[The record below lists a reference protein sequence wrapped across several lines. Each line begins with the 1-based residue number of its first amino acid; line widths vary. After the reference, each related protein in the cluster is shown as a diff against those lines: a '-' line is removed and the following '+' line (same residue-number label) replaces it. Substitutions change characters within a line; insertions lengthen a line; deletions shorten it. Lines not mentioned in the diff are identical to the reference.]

1 MTEVTVGKHLV
12 IAGGGHAHMLTL
24 ANLHK
29 FIEKGH
35 KVTVIGPSPY
45 HYYSGMGPGMLGK
58 TYTPEE
64 IRFTTKHV
72 VEKQGGV
79 FIQDRVNRV
88 DPESKTVYLESE
100 QTIPYD
106 VLSFNV
112 GSYVPMTIVSGTDR
126 DIFPVKPIEKL
137 IRIQERILELTSQQ
151 KISIGIIGGGP
162 SAAEAAGNIWRLGK
176 YYGKNMPEI
185 TIYSGEK
192 FMARFPEN
200 VRNRIFRSLTKRGI
214 EILEQG
220 FVREIKTGQ
229 ITMKSGQ
236 KHHQDLILLAHG
248 IKPYPIFQK
257 SGLPT
262 GPDGE
267 LLVNKYL
274 QCTTH
279 TEIFGGGDCVYFAD
293 QPLDKVGVYAVR
305 ENPVLYHNLMAS
317 LDETD
322 LHTFDPGGEYLLI
335 FNMGD
340 GTGILRKKKL
350 VLGGRL
356 AFIIKNYIDRR
367 FMKKFKSIE

>member
-1 MTEVTVGKHLV
+1 MGKHLV

-24 ANLHK
+24 AHLHK

-35 KVTVIGPSPY
+35 KVTVIGPSPH

-58 TYTPEE
+58 IYTPEE
-64 IRFTTKHV
+64 VRFATKDV

-79 FIQDRVNRV
+79 FMQNRVNHI

-106 VLSFNV
+106 VLSCNV
-112 GSYVPMTIVSGTDR
+112 GSYVPMTIVSGTGS
-126 DIFPVKPIEKL
+126 DIFPVKPIEQL
-137 IRIQERILELTSQQ
+137 TRVQERILELTSQQ
-151 KISIGIIGGGP
+151 ELSIGIVGGGP
-162 SAAEAAGNIWRLGK
+162 SSAEIAGNIWRLGT
-176 YYGKNMPEI
+176 YYGKNILEI
-185 TIYSGEK
+185 TIFSGGK
-192 FMARFPEN
+192 FMACFTEN
-200 VRNRIFRSLTKRGI
+200 VRKRIFRSLTKRGI
-214 EILEQG
+214 EILEQD
-220 FVREIKTGQ
+220 FVKEVKTGQ

-236 KHHQDLILLAHG
+236 EYHKDLILLAHG
-248 IKPYPIFQK
+248 IKPYPVFQR

-274 QCTTH
+274 QCTIH
-279 TEIFGGGDCVYFAD
+279 PEIFGGGDCVYFVD
-293 QPLDKVGVYAVR
+293 NPLDKVGVYAVR
-305 ENPVLYHNLMAS
+305 ENPVLFHNLMAS

-340 GTGILRKKKL
+340 GTGVLRKKRV

-356 AFIIKNYIDRR
+356 AFFIKNYIDRR
-367 FMKKFKSIE
+367 FMKKFQSRE

>member
-1 MTEVTVGKHLV
+1 MGKHLV

-35 KVTVIGPSPY
+35 KVTVIGPSSH

-64 IRFTTKHV
+64 VRFATKHV

-79 FIQDRVNRV
+79 FIQDRVSRI

-106 VLSFNV
+106 ALSCNV
-112 GSYVPMTIVSGTDR
+112 GSYVPMTIVSGADR

-137 IRIQERILELTSQQ
+137 IHFQERILELTSQQ
-151 KISIGIIGGGP
+151 KITIGIIGGGP
-162 SAAEAAGNIWRLGK
+162 SAAETAGNIWRLGK
-176 YYGKNMPEI
+176 CYCKNMPDI
-185 TIYSGEK
+185 TILSGQK
-192 FMARFPEN
+192 FMARFTEN
-200 VRNRIFRSLTKRGI
+200 VRSRIFHSLTKRGI
-214 EILEQG
+214 EILEQD

-229 ITMKSGQ
+229 ITMESGQ
-236 KHHQDLILLAHG
+236 VHYKDLILLAHG
-248 IKPYPIFQK
+248 IKPYPVFQK
-257 SGLPT
+257 SGLQT

-267 LLVNKYL
+267 LLVNKFL
-274 QCTTH
+274 QSTKYS
-279 TEIFGGGDCVYFAD
+279 EIFGGGDCICFAD

-305 ENPVLYHNLMAS
+305 EGQILYHNLMAS
-317 LDETD
+317 LDKTE
-322 LHTFDPGGEYLLI
+322 LQSFDPGGEYLLI
-335 FNMGD
+335 FNMGNS
-340 GTGILRKKKL
+340 TGILRKKKL
-350 VLGGRL
+350 VMEGRIV
-356 AFIIKNYIDRR
+356 FIIKNYIDRR

>member
-1 MTEVTVGKHLV
+1 MGKHLV

-35 KVTVIGPSPY
+35 KVTVIGPSPH

-64 IRFTTKHV
+64 IRFATKHV

-79 FIQDRVNRV
+79 FIQERVNHV
-88 DPESKTVYLESE
+88 DPDAKTVCLESE

-106 VLSFNV
+106 VLSCNV
-112 GSYVPMTIVSGTDR
+112 GSYVPMTLVSGTGS
-126 DIFPVKPIEKL
+126 DIFPVKPIEQL
-137 IRIQERILELTSQQ
+137 IRVQDRILELTSHQ
-151 KISIGIIGGGP
+151 KISIGIVGGGP
-162 SAAEAAGNIWRLGK
+162 SAAETAGNIWRLAK
-176 YYGKNMPEI
+176 YYGNNMPEI
-185 TIYSGEK
+185 TIFSGGK
-192 FMARFPEN
+192 FMACFPEN
-200 VRNRIFRSLTKRGI
+200 VRNRIYQSLTKRGI
-214 EILEQG
+214 KILEQN
-220 FVREIKTGQ
+220 FARKIITGQ

-248 IKPYPIFQK
+248 IKPYPVFQK

-279 TEIFGGGDCVYFAD
+279 AEIFGGGDCIYFAD
-293 QPLDKVGVYAVR
+293 RPLDKVGVYAVR
-305 ENPVLYHNLMAS
+305 ENPVLFHNLMAS
-317 LDETD
+317 LDETN
-322 LHTFDPGGEYLLI
+322 LHAFDPGGEYLLI

-340 GTGILRKKKL
+340 GTGVLRKKRL
-350 VLGGRL
+350 VMGGRL

-367 FMKKFKSIE
+367 FMKKFQSME

>member
-1 MTEVTVGKHLV
+1 MGKHLV
-12 IAGGGHAHMLTL
+12 IAGGEHAHMLTL

-29 FIEKGH
+29 FIEKGY
-35 KVTVIGPSPY
+35 KVTVIGPSPH

-64 IRFTTKHV
+64 VRFATKHV

-79 FIQDRVNRV
+79 FRQDRVSRV

-100 QTIPYD
+100 QTVPYD
-106 VLSFNV
+106 VLSCNV

-137 IRIQERILELTSQQ
+137 ISVQKRILELISQQ

-162 SAAEAAGNIWRLGK
+162 SAAETAGNIWRLGK
-176 YYGKNMPEI
+176 YYDKNMPEI
-185 TIYSGEK
+185 IIFSGEI
-192 FMARFPEN
+192 FMAHFPEN
-200 VRNRIFRSLTKRGI
+200 VRNRIFQSLTKRGI
-214 EILEQG
+214 KILEQD

-229 ITMKSGQ
+229 VTMKSGQ
-236 KHHQDLILLAHG
+236 KHHQDLILLTHG

-257 SGLPT
+257 SGLPIGT
-262 GPDGE
+262 DGE

-305 ENPVLYHNLMAS
+305 ENPILYHNLMAS
-317 LDETD
+317 LDERD
-322 LHTFDPGGEYLLI
+322 LQAFEPDGEYLLI

-340 GTGILRKKKL
+340 GTGILRKKRM
-350 VLGGRL
+350 VPGGKL

-367 FMKKFKSIE
+367 FMRKFQSIE

>member
-1 MTEVTVGKHLV
+1 VGKHLV

-35 KVTVIGPSPY
+35 KVTVIGPSPH

-64 IRFTTKHV
+64 IRFETKHV
-72 VEKQGGV
+72 VEKQEGE
-79 FIQDRVNRV
+79 FIQNRVNRV
-88 DPESKTVYLESE
+88 DPENKTVYLESG

-126 DIFPVKPIEKL
+126 DIFPVKPIEKF
-137 IRIQERILELTSQQ
+137 IRVQERILELTSQQ
-151 KISIGIIGGGP
+151 KISIGIVGGGP
-162 SAAEAAGNIWRLGK
+162 SAAETAGNIWRLGK
-176 YYGKNMPEI
+176 YYGNNRPEI

-192 FMARFPEN
+192 FMASFPEN

-220 FVREIKTGQ
+220 FVREVKTGQ
-229 ITMKSGQ
+229 ITMKSRQ

>member
-1 MTEVTVGKHLV
+1 MGKHIV

-29 FIEKGH
+29 FIEQGC
-35 KVTVIGPSPY
+35 KVTVIGPSPH

-58 TYTPEE
+58 TFTPEE
-64 IRFTTKHV
+64 VRFATKHV

-79 FIQDRVNRV
+79 YILDKVNRI

-106 VLSFNV
+106 TLSCNI
-112 GSYVPMTIVSGTDR
+112 GSYVPMAIVSGTDR
-126 DIFPVKPIEKL
+126 DIFPVKPIERL
-137 IRIQERILELTSQQ
+137 INFQERILELASQQ
-151 KISIGIIGGGP
+151 KIAIGIVGGGP
-162 SAAEAAGNIWRLGK
+162 SGAETAGNIWRLGK
-176 YYGKNMPEI
+176 YYCTNMPGI
-185 TIYSGEK
+185 TIFSGEK
-192 FMARFPEN
+192 FMARFTEN
-200 VRNRIFRSLTKRGI
+200 VRNRIFHSLVKRGI
-214 EILEQG
+214 EILEHD

-229 ITMKSGQ
+229 ITMESGQ
-236 KHHQDLILLAHG
+236 IHYKNLILLAHG
-248 IKPYPIFQK
+248 IKPYPVFQK

-274 QCTTH
+274 QCTKYP
-279 TEIFGGGDCVYFAD
+279 EIFGGGDCIYFAD
-293 QPLDKVGVYAVR
+293 KPLDKVGVYAVR
-305 ENPVLYHNLMAS
+305 ENQILYHNLMAS
-317 LDETD
+317 LNKTD
-322 LHTFDPGGEYLLI
+322 LRTFDPGGEYLLI
-335 FNMGD
+335 FNMGN

-356 AFIIKNYIDRR
+356 AYIIKNYIDRK

>member
-1 MTEVTVGKHLV
+1 
-12 IAGGGHAHMLTL
+12 MLTL

-35 KVTVIGPSPY
+35 KVTVIGPSPC

-64 IRFTTKHV
+64 IRFATKHV

-79 FIQDRVNRV
+79 FILDRVNRV
-88 DPESKTVYLESE
+88 NPESKTVYLESE
-100 QTIPYD
+100 ETISYD
-106 VLSFNV
+106 VLSCNV
-112 GSYVPMTIVSGTDR
+112 GSYVPSNIVSGTDR

-137 IRIQERILELTSQQ
+137 INVQERILDLTSQQ
-151 KISIGIIGGGP
+151 KIAIGIIGGGP
-162 SAAEAAGNIWRLGK
+162 SAAETAGNIWRLGK
-176 YYGKNMPEI
+176 YYCKNMPDI

-192 FMARFPEN
+192 FMARFSEN
-200 VRNRIFRSLTKRGI
+200 VRKRIFQSLTKRGI

-220 FVREIKTGQ
+220 FVREIKTGL

-236 KHHQDLILLAHG
+236 KYHKDLILLAHG

-262 GPDGE
+262 GPNGE

-279 TEIFGGGDCVYFAD
+279 TEIFGGGDCVYCAD
-293 QPLDKVGVYAVR
+293 RPLDKVGVYAVR

-322 LHTFDPGGEYLLI
+322 LQTFEPGGEYLLI

-340 GTGILRKKKL
+340 GTGILRKKRM
-350 VLGGRL
+350 VMGGRI
-356 AFIIKNYIDRR
+356 AFIIKNCIDRR
-367 FMKKFKSIE
+367 FMRKFKSLE

>member
-1 MTEVTVGKHLV
+1 MGKHLV

-64 IRFTTKHV
+64 VRFATKHV

-79 FIQDRVNRV
+79 FRQDRVNRV

-137 IRIQERILELTSQQ
+137 IHFQERILELTSQQ
-151 KISIGIIGGGP
+151 KITIGIIGGGP
-162 SAAEAAGNIWRLGK
+162 SAAETAGNIWRLGK
-176 YYGKNMPEI
+176 YDCKNMPDI
-185 TIYSGEK
+185 TIFSGEK
-192 FMARFPEN
+192 FMTRFTKN
-200 VRNRIFRSLTKRGI
+200 VRSRIFQSLTKRGI
-214 EILEQG
+214 KILEHG

-236 KHHQDLILLAHG
+236 KYNRDIILLAQG
-248 IKPYPIFQK
+248 IKPSPVFEK

-267 LLVNKYL
+267 LLVNRYL
-274 QCTTH
+274 QCVKY

-317 LDETD
+317 L
-322 LHTFDPGGEYLLI
+322 G
-335 FNMGD
+335 
-340 GTGILRKKKL
+340 
-350 VLGGRL
+350 
-356 AFIIKNYIDRR
+356 
-367 FMKKFKSIE
+367 

>member
-1 MTEVTVGKHLV
+1 MGKHLV

-45 HYYSGMGPGMLGK
+45 HYYSGMSPGMLGK

-64 IRFTTKHV
+64 VRFATKHV

-79 FIQDRVNRV
+79 FIQDRVDRI
-88 DPESKTVYLESE
+88 DPESKSVYLESE
-100 QTIPYD
+100 NTIPYD
-106 VLSFNV
+106 TLSCNV

-137 IRIQERILELTSQQ
+137 IHFQERILELTSRK
-151 KISIGIIGGGP
+151 KITIGIIGGGP
-162 SAAEAAGNIWRLGK
+162 SAAETAGNIWRLGK
-176 YYGKNMPEI
+176 YYCNNMPAI
-185 TIYSGEK
+185 TILSGQK
-192 FMARFPEN
+192 FMARFTEN
-200 VRNRIFRSLTKRGI
+200 VRSRILHSLAKRGI
-214 EILEQG
+214 EILEKD
-220 FVREIKTGQ
+220 FVSEIKTGE
-229 ITMKSGQ
+229 ITMESGQ
-236 KHHQDLILLAHG
+236 AHYKDLILLAHG
-248 IKPYPIFQK
+248 IKPYPVFQK

-262 GPDGE
+262 GPNGE

-274 QCTTH
+274 QCTKYP
-279 TEIFGGGDCVYFAD
+279 EIFGGGDCIYFAY

-305 ENPVLYHNLMAS
+305 ENQILYHNLMAS
-317 LDETD
+317 LDKTNLQD
-322 LHTFDPGGEYLLI
+322 FDPSGEYLLI
-335 FNMGD
+335 FNMGN
-340 GTGILRKKKL
+340 GTGVMQKKKL

-356 AFIIKNYIDRR
+356 AFTIKNYIDCR

>member
-1 MTEVTVGKHLV
+1 MGKHLV

-24 ANLHK
+24 AKLHK

-35 KVTVIGPSPY
+35 KVTVIGPSPH
-45 HYYSGMGPGMLGK
+45 HYYSGMGPGMLGN

-64 IRFTTKHV
+64 IRFETKHV

-112 GSYVPMTIVSGTDR
+112 GSYVPITIVSGTDR

-137 IRIQERILELTSQQ
+137 IRVQERILELTSQQ
-151 KISIGIIGGGP
+151 KISIGIVGGGP
-162 SAAEAAGNIWRLGK
+162 SAAETAGNIWRLGK
-176 YYGKNMPEI
+176 YYCKNMPEI
-185 TIYSGEK
+185 TIFSGEK

-220 FVREIKTGQ
+220 FVTEIKTGQ

-236 KHHQDLILLAHG
+236 KHQQDLILLAHG

-267 LLVNKYL
+267 LLVNRYL

-279 TEIFGGGDCVYFAD
+279 TEIFGGGDCIYFAD

-317 LDETD
+317 LEETD

-335 FNMGD
+335 FNMGN
-340 GTGILRKKKL
+340 GTGVLRKKRV

-356 AFIIKNYIDRR
+356 AFIIKNYIDRK
-367 FMKKFKSIE
+367 FMKQFKSTE

>member
-1 MTEVTVGKHLV
+1 MRKHLV

-24 ANLHK
+24 ANLNT
-29 FIEKGH
+29 FTEKGH

-64 IRFTTKHV
+64 VRFATKHI

-79 FIQDRVNRV
+79 FIQDRVDHV
-88 DPESKTVYLESE
+88 DPEAKKVYLESK
-100 QTIPYD
+100 QPIPYD
-106 VLSFNV
+106 VLSCNI

-126 DIFPVKPIEKL
+126 DIFPVKPIEQL
-137 IRIQERILELTSQQ
+137 IHVQKRILELSSYQ
-151 KISIGIIGGGP
+151 KIFIGIVGGGP
-162 SAAEAAGNIWRLGK
+162 SSAEIAGNIWRLGK

-192 FMARFPEN
+192 FMAHFPEN
-200 VRNRIFRSLTKRGI
+200 VRNRIFKSLIKRGV
-214 EILEQG
+214 EILEED
-220 FVREIKTGQ
+220 FVKEINSGQ

-236 KHHQDLILLAHG
+236 EYHENLILLAHG
-248 IKPYPIFQK
+248 IRPYPVFQK

-262 GPDGE
+262 GPEGE

-274 QCTTH
+274 QCTKH
-279 TEIFGGGDCVYFAD
+279 AEIFGGGDCVYFAD
-293 QPLDKVGVYAVR
+293 KPLDKVGVYAVR
-305 ENPVLYHNLMAS
+305 ENPVLFHNLLAS

-322 LHTFDPGGEYLLI
+322 LHAFDPGGVYLLI

-340 GTGILRKKKL
+340 GTGVLRKKRL
-350 VLGGRL
+350 VMGGRL
-356 AFIIKNYIDRR
+356 AFAIKNYIDHR
-367 FMKKFKSIE
+367 FMKRFQSIE

>member
-1 MTEVTVGKHLV
+1 MGKHLV

-35 KVTVIGPSPY
+35 KVTVIGPSPH

-58 TYTPEE
+58 IYTPEE
-64 IRFTTKHV
+64 VRFATKDV

-79 FIQDRVNRV
+79 FMQDRVSRI

-100 QTIPYD
+100 QKIPYE
-106 VLSFNV
+106 VLSCNV
-112 GSYVPMTIVSGTDR
+112 GSHVPMSIVSGTDR
-126 DIFPVKPIEKL
+126 DIFPVKPIEQL
-137 IRIQERILELTSQQ
+137 IHVQERILEISSQQ
-151 KISIGIIGGGP
+151 KISIGIVGGGP
-162 SAAEAAGNIWRLGK
+162 SSAEIAGNIWRLGK

-185 TIYSGEK
+185 TIFSGEK
-192 FMARFPEN
+192 FMARFTEK

-214 EILEQG
+214 EILEQD
-220 FVREIKTGQ
+220 FVREVKTGQ

-236 KHHQDLILLAHG
+236 KHHKDLILLAHG
-248 IKPYPIFQK
+248 IKPYPVFQK

-279 TEIFGGGDCVYFAD
+279 AGIFGGGDCAYFRD

-305 ENPVLYHNLMAS
+305 ENPVLFHNLMAS

-322 LHTFDPGGEYLLI
+322 LHSFDPGREYLLI

-340 GTGILRKKKL
+340 GTGVLRKKRL

-356 AFIIKNYIDRR
+356 AFFIKNYIDRS
-367 FMKKFKSIE
+367 FMKKFQSVE

>member
-1 MTEVTVGKHLV
+1 MGKHLV

-64 IRFTTKHV
+64 VRFATKHV
-72 VEKQGGV
+72 GEKPGGV
-79 FIQDRVNRV
+79 FIQDRVERI
-88 DPESKTVYLESE
+88 DPESKTAYLESE
-100 QTIPYD
+100 KTIPYD
-106 VLSFNV
+106 ALSCNV
-112 GSYVPMTIVSGTDR
+112 GSYVPTTIVSGEGR

-137 IRIQERILELTSQQ
+137 IRFQERVLELSSQQ
-151 KISIGIIGGGP
+151 KITIGIIGGGP
-162 SAAEAAGNIWRLGK
+162 SAAETAGNIWRLGK
-176 YYGKNMPEI
+176 YYCKNMPDI
-185 TIYSGEK
+185 TIFSGQK
-192 FMARFPEN
+192 FMARFTEN
-200 VRNRIFRSLTKRGI
+200 VRNRIIHSLTKRDI
-214 EILEQG
+214 EILEQD
-220 FVREIKTGQ
+220 FVSEIKTGE
-229 ITMKSGQ
+229 ITMESGQ
-236 KHHQDLILLAHG
+236 VHHKDLILLAHG
-248 IKPYPIFQK
+248 IKPYPVFQK

-274 QCTTH
+274 QCTKYQ
-279 TEIFGGGDCVYFAD
+279 EIFGGGDCIYFAY

-305 ENPVLYHNLMAS
+305 ENQILYHNLMAS
-317 LDETD
+317 LDKTD
-322 LHTFDPGGEYLLI
+322 LQDFDPGGEYLLI

-340 GTGILRKKKL
+340 GTGIMQKKKL
-350 VLGGRL
+350 VLGGKL
-356 AFIIKNYIDRR
+356 AFTIKNYIDRR

>member
-1 MTEVTVGKHLV
+1 MEKHLV

-64 IRFTTKHV
+64 VRFATKHV

-79 FIQDRVNRV
+79 FIQDRAERI
-88 DPESKTVYLESE
+88 DPENKSVYLESE
-100 QTIPYD
+100 KTIPYD
-106 VLSFNV
+106 TLSCNI
-112 GSYVPMTIVSGTDR
+112 GSYVPMTIVSGADR

-137 IRIQERILELTSQQ
+137 IYFQERILELASQQ
-151 KISIGIIGGGP
+151 KITIGIIGGGP
-162 SAAEAAGNIWRLGK
+162 SAAETAGNIWKLGK
-176 YYGKNMPEI
+176 YYCKNMPGI
-185 TIYSGEK
+185 TIFSGQK
-192 FMARFPEN
+192 FMARFTEN
-200 VRNRIFRSLTKRGI
+200 VRSRILHSLAKRGI
-214 EILEQG
+214 EIQEKD
-220 FVREIKTGQ
+220 FVSEIKTGE
-229 ITMKSGQ
+229 ITMESGQ
-236 KHHQDLILLAHG
+236 IHHKDLILLAHG
-248 IKPYPIFQK
+248 IKTYPVFQK

-262 GPDGE
+262 GSDGE

-274 QCTTH
+274 QCTKYP
-279 TEIFGGGDCVYFAD
+279 EIFGGGDCIHFAY

-305 ENPVLYHNLMAS
+305 ENQILYHNLMAS
-317 LDETD
+317 LDKTNLQD
-322 LHTFDPGGEYLLI
+322 FDPGGEYLLI

-340 GTGILRKKKL
+340 GTGVMQKKKL

-356 AFIIKNYIDRR
+356 AFTIKNYIDRR